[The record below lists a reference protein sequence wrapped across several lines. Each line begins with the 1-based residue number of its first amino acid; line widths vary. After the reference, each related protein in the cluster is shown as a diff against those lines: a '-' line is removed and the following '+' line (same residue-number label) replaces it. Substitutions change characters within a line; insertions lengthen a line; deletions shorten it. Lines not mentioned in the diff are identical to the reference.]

1 VAGPSF
7 LGLLRTS
14 GPRFARDAFGAPVI
28 FYLGWKLHGLV
39 LGVAMAS
46 AWSLL
51 AYGWERRHG
60 RPGVAPRIGL
70 GIAIVQAVVG
80 LLSQSAVGYLAPPIV
95 ANAVYGL
102 AFLVSVVI
110 GRPLAA
116 VFAVESYPV
125 AAEVRASETFRRTFL
140 RISLVWG
147 LYMLARSAVR
157 LVVLLRFSVDV
168 YIAMNVV
175 TGAPL
180 TIGLIMWSFWYGL
193 RAIRRARPT
202 SKGVHP

>member
-1 VAGPSF
+1 MGPSF
-7 LGLLRTS
+7 FELLRMS

-28 FYLGWKLHGLV
+28 FYIGWKLHGLV
-39 LGVAMAS
+39 LGVALAS
-46 AWSLL
+46 TWSLT
-51 AYGWERRHG
+51 AYAWERRHG

-70 GIAIVQAVVG
+70 GIAFVQAAVG
-80 LLSQSAVGYLAPPIV
+80 LASQSAVGYLAPPII

-102 AFLVSVVI
+102 AFLVSVAL

-125 AAEVRASETFRRTFL
+125 PPEVRASETFRRTFL

-147 LYMLARSAVR
+147 LYMIARSALR
-157 LVVLLRFSVDV
+157 AVVLLRFSVDF
-168 YIAMNVV
+168 YIAVNVA

-180 TIGLIMWSFWYGL
+180 TIGLMVWSFWYGL
-193 RAIRRARPT
+193 RAIRYAARE
-202 SKGVHP
+202 GAHP